1 MVFKKIIFQ
10 NRYVALETP
19 SRPPAPFMANTILNF
34 HFDYLIT
41 SLSICIFTIFV
52 FVVGPAVFAGGPVV
66 FVGGGYIRDLCR
78 EQQVQPSP
86 PSPVSCSSTKTDGV
100 DIDAA
105 SLNSVQFEE
114 DFNSRTKNLG
124 SGVGVGGYVGP
135 DQFLDHHS
143 DQKPHKF
150 QQKYCQNKTSRV

>member
-10 NRYVALETP
+10 NRYLALETP
-19 SRPPAPFMANTILNF
+19 PPFMANTILKI

-52 FVVGPAVFAGGPVV
+52 FVGGPVGFAGELVV
-66 FVGGGYIRDLCR
+66 FGGGGYIRDLCR
-78 EQQVQPSP
+78 EQQVYPSP
-86 PSPVSCSSTKTDGV
+86 LSPVSCSPTKTDGV
-100 DIDAA
+100 DLDAA

-124 SGVGVGGYVGP
+124 SGVGVGVGGYVRP
-135 DQFLDHHS
+135 DQFLYHHLN
-143 DQKPHKF
+143 QNPHKF
-150 QQKYCQNKTSRV
+150 RQKYCQNKTSRV